1 MNFLILI
8 AMFFWLKIILSSWQN
23 DFQVE
28 DYHTYHVSGLGV
40 LVHNAG
46 DYSNLKDS
54 KYVGEGKKFTKAQK
68 RQIIQENM
76 RRNGGKIKSDMSG
89 KELVPATQIK
99 LNVTPDPLE
108 VQIDHIKPR
117 SSGGSNSYSNAQVL
131 SREENIFKSNKWGK
145 IMFDI
150 DENTMVITTVDIIN
164 KKRK

>member
-1 MNFLILI
+1 
-8 AMFFWLKIILSSWQN
+8 
-23 DFQVE
+23 
-28 DYHTYHVSGLGV
+28 
-40 LVHNAG
+40 
-46 DYSNLKDS
+46 
-54 KYVGEGKKFTKAQK
+54 
-68 RQIIQENM
+68 M

-89 KELVPATQIK
+89 KELVPATQSK

-117 SSGGSNSYSNAQVL
+117 SSGESNSYSNAQVL

-164 KKRK
+164 KKESSFSFPW

>member
-1 MNFLILI
+1 MTDEPVKVYNFE
-8 AMFFWLKIILSSWQN
+8 
-23 DFQVE
+23 VE
-28 DYHTYHVSGLGV
+28 DFHTYYAGGLGV

-89 KELVPATQIK
+89 KELVPATQSK
-99 LNVTPDPLE
+99 LNVTPDPLK

-117 SSGGSNSYSNAQVL
+117 SSG
-131 SREENIFKSNKWGK
+131 
-145 IMFDI
+145 
-150 DENTMVITTVDIIN
+150 
-164 KKRK
+164 

>member
-1 MNFLILI
+1 
-8 AMFFWLKIILSSWQN
+8 
-23 DFQVE
+23 
-28 DYHTYHVSGLGV
+28 
-40 LVHNAG
+40 
-46 DYSNLKDS
+46 
-54 KYVGEGKKFTKAQK
+54 
-68 RQIIQENM
+68 M

-89 KELVPATQIK
+89 KELVPATQSK

-117 SSGGSNSYSNAQVL
+117 SSGESNSYSNAQVL

-164 KKRK
+164 KKKKTYLSSIKCCYNIDFGNGADWFFYWWIMWSSSRMRRFSWWWNAAMEMVWNRMTSFISAKQ

>member
-1 MNFLILI
+1 MVENHSVELTD
-8 AMFFWLKIILSSWQN
+8 KPTTVYN
-23 DFQVE
+23 FQVE

-89 KELVPATQIK
+89 KELVPATQSK
-99 LNVTPDPLE
+99 LNVTPDPLK

-117 SSGGSNSYSNAQVL
+117 SSG
-131 SREENIFKSNKWGK
+131 
-145 IMFDI
+145 
-150 DENTMVITTVDIIN
+150 
-164 KKRK
+164 

>member
-1 MNFLILI
+1 
-8 AMFFWLKIILSSWQN
+8 MFFLVENFDVELTDDSVKVYN
-23 DFQVE
+23 FQVE

-46 DYSNLKDS
+46 DCSNLKDS
-54 KYVGEGKKFTKAQK
+54 KYVGEGKSLQRLKK

-89 KELVPATQIK
+89 KELVPATQSK

-117 SSGGSNSYSNAQVL
+117 SSGESNSYSNAQVL
-131 SREENIFKSNKWGK
+131 SREENIF
-145 IMFDI
+145 
-150 DENTMVITTVDIIN
+150 
-164 KKRK
+164 